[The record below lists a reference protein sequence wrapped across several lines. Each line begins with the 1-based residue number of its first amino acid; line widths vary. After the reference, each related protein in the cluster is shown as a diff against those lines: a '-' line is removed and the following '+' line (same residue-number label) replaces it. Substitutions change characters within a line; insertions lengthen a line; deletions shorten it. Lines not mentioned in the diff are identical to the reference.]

1 MSQDSLKS
9 QTKKG
14 LYWKFAEQFSNYG
27 IQFIIGIFMARML
40 SPEDYGIT
48 AIPAVFIAIAGI
60 FADGGFGNALV
71 RKPELN
77 EKDLST
83 SFYYSMAI
91 GLCCYIIL
99 FCVSP
104 WMADFYNVP
113 ILKPLMRV
121 TALSFLYSP
130 IGTVQRVLL
139 SRKLDF
145 QTPAKISVVCRLLAA
160 VIGIVMAYTGYG
172 IWALVISSLVA
183 GIIGTLITLF
193 VVRWY
198 PKTGWSKESFNY
210 LWGFGNKMI
219 GSQLLDSIYNNITPI
234 FIGKYYTPTDLGV
247 YNRAE
252 GYAKMPSQNV
262 HGVISSVTYPV
273 LSKIQDDVDSLAYNY
288 RRMIRV
294 TAFIVFPLML
304 MLSALSRPL
313 ILIMITAKW
322 EPCIILLQILCF
334 SMMWWPIHAINLNL
348 LLVLGRSDYFF
359 KLEIIKK
366 IYGLIILIFT
376 LPMGLIA
383 FCSGRILSS
392 LISLWVNTYYT
403 KKIINLGFW
412 EQLNDLKHVLFLS
425 LVMFF
430 IVLGCTYIISNLWLQ
445 LIVGGVIGLTMYLGG
460 AYLLKMEE
468 IKDIKYLLKK

>member
-273 LSKIQDDVDSLAYNY
+273 LSKIQDDVDRLAYNY

-366 IYGLIILIFT
+366 IYGLIILTFT

>member
-160 VIGIVMAYTGYG
+160 VIGIAMAYTGYG

-273 LSKIQDDVDSLAYNY
+273 LSKIQDDVDRLAYNY

-425 LVMFF
+425 LAMFF
-430 IVLGCTYIISNLWLQ
+430 IVLGCTF
-445 LIVGGVIGLTMYLGG
+445 
-460 AYLLKMEE
+460 
-468 IKDIKYLLKK
+468 KYMTKI

>member
-273 LSKIQDDVDSLAYNY
+273 LSKIQDDVDRLAYNY

-425 LVMFF
+425 LAMFF

>member
-91 GLCCYIIL
+91 GVCCYMVL
-99 FCVSP
+99 FCAAP
-104 WMADFYNVP
+104 WIADFYNTP
-113 ILKPLMRV
+113 ILKPLMRI

-130 IGTVQRVLL
+130 IGTVQKALL

-145 QTPAKISVVCRLLAA
+145 QTPAKISVICRLLAGT
-160 VIGIVMAYTGYG
+160 IGIVMAYTGYG

-198 PKTGWSKESFNY
+198 PKTGWSKESFSY

-219 GSQLLDSIYNNITPI
+219 GSQLLDTIYNNITPI
-234 FIGKYYTPTDLGV
+234 FIGKYYTPADLGV

-273 LSKIQDDVDSLAYNY
+273 LSKIQDDVDRLAYNY

-304 MLSALSRPL
+304 MLSALARPL

-322 EPCIILLQILCF
+322 ESCIILLQILCF

-366 IYGLIILIFT
+366 IYGLIILILT

-412 EQLNDLKHVLFLS
+412 EQLNDLKHILFLS

-430 IVLGCTYIISNLWLQ
+430 IALGCTYIISNPWLQ
-445 LIVGGVIGLTMYLGG
+445 LIAGGVIGVMIYLGG
-460 AYLLKMEE
+460 AYLFKMEE

>member
-91 GLCCYIIL
+91 GVCCYMVL
-99 FCVSP
+99 FCASP
-104 WMADFYNVP
+104 WIADFYNVP

-160 VIGIVMAYTGYG
+160 VIGIAMAYTGYG

-273 LSKIQDDVDSLAYNY
+273 LSKIQDDVDRLAYNY

-425 LVMFF
+425 LAMFF
-430 IVLGCTYIISNLWLQ
+430 IVLGCTYIISCLWLQ

>member
-160 VIGIVMAYTGYG
+160 VIGIAMAYTGYG

-273 LSKIQDDVDSLAYNY
+273 LSKIQDDVDRLAYNY

-359 KLEIIKK
+359 KLEIIK

-403 KKIINLGFW
+403 KKSSI
-412 EQLNDLKHVLFLS
+412 
-425 LVMFF
+425 
-430 IVLGCTYIISNLWLQ
+430 
-445 LIVGGVIGLTMYLGG
+445 
-460 AYLLKMEE
+460 
-468 IKDIKYLLKK
+468 

>member
-172 IWALVISSLVA
+172 IWVLVISSLVA

-273 LSKIQDDVDSLAYNY
+273 LSKIQDDVDRLAYNY

>member
-1 MSQDSLKS
+1 MPQDSLKS

-91 GLCCYIIL
+91 GLCCYMVL
-99 FCVSP
+99 FCASP
-104 WMADFYNVP
+104 WIADFYNTP

-121 TALSFLYSP
+121 TALNFLYSP

-145 QTPAKISVVCRLLAA
+145 QTPAKISVICRLLAG
-160 VIGIVMAYTGYG
+160 VIGIAMAYTGYG

-219 GSQLLDSIYNNITPI
+219 GSQLLDTIYNNITPI
-234 FIGKYYTPTDLGV
+234 FIGKYYTPADLGV

-273 LSKIQDDVDSLAYNY
+273 LSKIQDDVDRLAYNY

-304 MLSALSRPL
+304 MLSALARPL

-366 IYGLIILIFT
+366 IYGLIILTFT

>member
-48 AIPAVFIAIAGI
+48 AFPAVFIAIAGI

-273 LSKIQDDVDSLAYNY
+273 LSKIQDDVDRLAYNY

>member
-210 LWGFGNKMI
+210 LWGFGYKMI

-273 LSKIQDDVDSLAYNY
+273 LSKIQDDVDRLAYNY

>member
-160 VIGIVMAYTGYG
+160 VIGIAMAYTGYG

-273 LSKIQDDVDSLAYNY
+273 LSKIQDDVDRLAYNY

-425 LVMFF
+425 LAMF
-430 IVLGCTYIISNLWLQ
+430 LLS
-445 LIVGGVIGLTMYLGG
+445 LIHI
-460 AYLLKMEE
+460 
-468 IKDIKYLLKK
+468 

>member
-273 LSKIQDDVDSLAYNY
+273 LSKIQDDVDRLAYNY

>member
-48 AIPAVFIAIAGI
+48 ALPAVFIAIAGI

-71 RKPELN
+71 RKQELN

-91 GLCCYIIL
+91 GLCCYMVL
-99 FCVSP
+99 FCASP
-104 WMADFYNVP
+104 WIADFYNTP
-113 ILKPLMRV
+113 ILKPLMRI
-121 TALSFLYSP
+121 TALNFLYSP

-145 QTPAKISVVCRLLAA
+145 QTPAKISVICRLLAG
-160 VIGIVMAYTGYG
+160 VIGITMAYTGYG

-198 PKTGWSKESFNY
+198 PKTGWSQESFNY

-219 GSQLLDSIYNNITPI
+219 GSQLLDTIYNNITPI
-234 FIGKYYTPTDLGV
+234 FIGKYYTPADLGV

-273 LSKIQDDVDSLAYNY
+273 LSKIQDDVDRLAYNY

-304 MLSALSRPL
+304 MLSALARPL

-366 IYGLIILIFT
+366 IYGLIILTLT

-383 FCSGRILSS
+383 FCCGRILSS

-430 IVLGCTYIISNLWLQ
+430 IVLGCTYIISSLWLQ

-460 AYLLKMEE
+460 A
-468 IKDIKYLLKK
+468 

>member
-172 IWALVISSLVA
+172 IWALVISSLVS

-273 LSKIQDDVDSLAYNY
+273 LSKIQDDVDRLAYNY